1 MSADTGF
8 LFRKLQ
14 DYVTYEE
21 YNEKQE
27 LMIRAGQWLKEIQ
40 HPAGYWGTRAP
51 IETSLASLALLS
63 VGVKIDESWSIPE
76 TGATGGLAKARD
88 WLKKNRDT
96 WSHNIWD
103 TAVVLRTLV
112 ALGEPI
118 ESPMISGSLA
128 WLKNQERDQ
137 WSHTKG
143 TGLHHAAQAL
153 ITITELRE
161 DRRNVQDLADW
172 LMSHQDPEGSWNHSR
187 YTTAQVVQGL
197 AKVGYDSK
205 TAAVAKALKWL
216 EEEINRT
223 VLEKG
228 VFEDFGHSLIAYL
241 EATGNPESEI
251 AQKIAQ
257 EMLRSPERLKDDG
270 SWYEDVRSTAIAVLA
285 LKALGHRKI
294 FRIPA
299 RDLEHLLSTVENA
312 NNRILDLEARLRI
325 AEESLRTKVGL
336 LPNEIMEL
344 RLLDYLRKNEGQ
356 IFPSEAALHFGISE
370 EFLMAILNSLEK
382 KMKVKRVA

>member
-1 MSADTGF
+1 MSTDAVF
-8 LFRKLQ
+8 LLRKLQ

-27 LMIRAGQWLKEIQ
+27 LMIKAGQWLKEIQ

-63 VGVKIDESWSIPE
+63 MGVKIAESWPIPE
-76 TGATGGLAKARD
+76 TDATGGLAKARD

-96 WSHNIWD
+96 WCHNIWD

-112 ALGEPI
+112 ALGEAI
-118 ESPMISGSLA
+118 DSPTVSGSLA
-128 WLKNQERDQ
+128 WLKNEEKDQ
-137 WSHTKG
+137 WSYTKG

-153 ITITELRE
+153 ITFAELRE
-161 DRRNVQDLADW
+161 DKRIIQDQARW

-187 YTTAQVVQGL
+187 YTTAQVIQGL
-197 AKVGYDSK
+197 AKAGYDSK
-205 TAAVAKALKWL
+205 TPEVAKALNWL
-216 EEEINRT
+216 GEEINRT
-223 VLEKG
+223 VLVKG
-228 VFEDFGHSLIAYL
+228 VFEDFGHSLIAYM
-241 EATGNPESEI
+241 EATGNPNSEI
-251 AQKIAQ
+251 AQRIAQ
-257 EMLRSPERLKDDG
+257 EMLKSPERLKDDG

-285 LKALGHRKI
+285 LKALGRRKI

-299 RDLEHLLSTVENA
+299 RDLEHLLATVENA

-325 AEESLRTKVGL
+325 AEENLRTKVGL
-336 LPNEIMEL
+336 LPNELMEL
-344 RLLDYLRKNEGQ
+344 RILDYLRKNEGQ

-382 KMKVKRVA
+382 KMKIKRVA